1 MRRCFA
7 LLVAVAAVFVAPS
20 AASAAGPACGDVVVT
35 DVVLQSDLV
44 GCSTGLVVG
53 ADNVTIDLNGHTI
66 DGQSTL
72 TGVGVEAVGRSG
84 VRVMNGRIRSF
95 ALGVFLL
102 NTTESRVSQ
111 LVVRDTD
118 TGISVSGVSGHS
130 NRVVGNDVARSNQG
144 ILFFAPST
152 LVAENRVAN
161 VSGIGIWCR
170 GSGRIEDNRSSGRG
184 PGSSF
189 SSAPRTSLETRRS
202 TTRVRR
208 IARIRSEGL
217 TARNRAN
224 ANGGSGIASDDSHGL
239 FSRNVTNANA
249 GHGLSIFDEVDTHGP
264 LHTIEEHVANA
275 NGGLGITSNVLGVV
289 TSGKL
294 RAHANGDPRQC
305 VNIAC
310 NSSVGA
316 T

>member
-1 MRRCFA
+1 M
-7 LLVAVAAVFVAPS
+7 
-20 AASAAGPACGDVVVT
+20 T

-44 GCSTGLVVG
+44 DCSTGLVVG
-53 ADNVTIDLNGHTI
+53 ADNLTIDLNGHTI
-66 DGQSTL
+66 GGQSTL

-84 VRVMNGRIRSF
+84 VRVVNGRIGGF

-118 TGISVSGVSGHS
+118 IGISVSGMSGYS
-130 NRVVGNDVARSNQG
+130 NRVVGNDVVQSNQG
-144 ILFFAPST
+144 ILFFAAAT
-152 LVAENRVAN
+152 LVAENRVTN
-161 VSGIGIWCR
+161 VSGVGIWCR
-170 GSGRIEDNRSSGRG
+170 GSGRIEDNRVVRSGTG
-184 PGSSF
+184 IELLFCVADVVGN
-189 SSAPRTSLETRRS
+189 ET
-202 TTRVRR
+202 VDNEGAG
-208 IARIRSEGL
+208 IWRIRSEGT

-239 FSRNVTNANA
+239 FSRNITNGNA
-249 GHGLSIFDEVDTHGP
+249 AHGLSIVDEIDTHGP
-264 LHTIEEHVANA
+264 LHTVDDHVANA

-305 VNIAC
+305 FNIAC
-310 NSSVGA
+310 R
-316 T
+316 